1 MEIKIELTSEEITKI
16 VIEHLQ
22 TMFPGKYITGEMNRY
37 SNSNFNVVDKKP
49 EETVEE
55 ENNNVNTKHQ

>member
-1 MEIKIELTSEEITKI
+1 MKIEIELTPEEITEI

-22 TMFPGKYITGEMNRY
+22 PMFPGKYITGEMNRY

-55 ENNNVNTKHQ
+55 EELNADTKNQ